1 MPRWY
6 VLSPLSSNLVLT
18 SLFRPAPLYI
28 PPSFAFFSFGSHN
41 GGGGSHTHPCL
52 VTRTILSLVTR
63 AFGLRY
69 FTPDYRGYPHPKRRR
84 PPRHVSKRSCCSR
97 LCVSIAFSPAHDG
110 FYPQLFSCFV
120 APTSSV
126 HHSSVSSTP
135 YAILMHLISTI
146 CICPIGIVIRVHHPP
161 LRAGLFDSLAPSAM
175 TAPTFDSG
183 S

>member
-41 GGGGSHTHPCL
+41 GGGSHTHPCL